1 MAETLRMVF
10 SNAAGRSVAINIP
23 DPDPELVALD
33 VETVMDS
40 IISRNVFSTTGG
52 DITAKVRAEVV
63 SRTTDVLVE
72 Y

>member
-63 SRTTDVLVE
+63 SRTTDVLAE